1 MTVRDLVPLIDKE
14 DSFALV
20 DQNGKVN
27 LVHPRDIGETLSP
40 ILNKVVTKIER
51 YKMDA
56 YAEENYVAFRVAYDS
71 EVIE

>member
-1 MTVRDLVPLIDKE
+1 MLVRELVPLIDKE
-14 DSFALV
+14 DSFALI

-40 ILNKVVTKIER
+40 IMNKPVTQITR

-56 YAEENYVAFRVAYDS
+56 YAEENYVAYRVAYDS